1 MIFLA
6 AAPKSPM
13 SALCLRLQY
22 EGPQSTRRVLFHAIP
37 VQASIHLSNHR
48 VNVKLDTEECSQF
61 FRNCLRLAKYTMIMQ
76 PQNLNIRFCREPSV
90 DLDQVA
96 LEGFFDSGTTG
107 RSFEVAAAS

>member
-1 MIFLA
+1 MGCEADYLMIFLA

-22 EGPQSTRRVLFHAIP
+22 EGPQTTRRVLFHAIP

-48 VNVKLDTEECSQF
+48 IDVKLDTQESSHF
-61 FRNCLRLAKYTMIMQ
+61 FRNRLRLAKYPMIMQ
-76 PQNLNIRFCREPSV
+76 PQNLNIGLRCQPSA

-96 LEGFFDSGTTG
+96 LEGFFDS
-107 RSFEVAAAS
+107 